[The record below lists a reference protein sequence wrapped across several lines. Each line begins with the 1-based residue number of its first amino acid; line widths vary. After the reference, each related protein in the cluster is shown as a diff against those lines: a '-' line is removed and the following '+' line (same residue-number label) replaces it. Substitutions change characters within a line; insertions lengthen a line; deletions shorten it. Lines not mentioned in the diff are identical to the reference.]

1 MESKE
6 RKILKITME
15 FTDKIQYLEGKE
27 AERWLDAANSA
38 CTMEAIHGREFPAF
52 SWKIKRKA
60 LESLAGMF
68 KGTKRLK
75 KVLNNPKLTKEN

>member
-6 RKILKITME
+6 RKKI
-15 FTDKIQYLEGKE
+15 
-27 AERWLDAANSA
+27 
-38 CTMEAIHGREFPAF
+38 
-52 SWKIKRKA
+52 KA

-75 KVLNNPKLTKEN
+75 KVLNNPKLTKES